1 MAMDVR
7 DVWRGLKDEPAKV
20 SGCRGVE
27 EGGVSEQHGAGW
39 ALKSNSALRKL
50 RGRVVRPSVWLLWP
64 HDCVRRKEGRGEAES
79 EWPAGSTGKWL
90 GTEYF
95 QVSNGCRPDGGATES
110 PDMDAMEKEDWLAEE
125 GRRQD
130 S

>member
-1 MAMDVR
+1 MDVR

-64 HDCVRRKEGRGEAES
+64 HDCVRRKEGRGEEKGKGKGRERAEQ
-79 EWPAGSTGKWL
+79 E
-90 GTEYF
+90 
-95 QVSNGCRPDGGATES
+95 GGE
-110 PDMDAMEKEDWLAEE
+110 L
-125 GRRQD
+125 GRRGEERARGKQKDEMLGYRAHFQTSLD
-130 S
+130 SIS